1 MKSERIIVMK
11 RIFIISILA
20 CLTIGLQAQ
29 GRQIEDTNYRRSS
42 IYSLLINHTEQKLGT
57 NIADIFSAMPL
68 PDKYN
73 DHDLSVKIITLDKK
87 TPLKER
93 GEEFL
98 IQNHVASHM
107 VAKWFDRNPLT
118 GECNMDLVAQRGL
131 YSASE
136 VDRIIASHSLRG
148 SDLLA
153 DAGEEL
159 IGNSFVIVNDIRYID
174 KEEQGKAAG
183 AALQIIGAIAGA
195 FLGGGFGNS
204 ISNLG
209 NSLKQMMETLKGF
222 KVKVHTHL
230 YQLQWD
236 EATAALFYDQM
247 YITGDEDEEVKA
259 QKRQAFEESRDMF
272 KLQYVGSQL
281 SDGSDVSF
289 MGVNLDTPD
298 EMIRKACTRAIDEN
312 VANLA
317 KNFEQFKIKVRLTSV
332 EPIQAPIGMKEEIS
346 EKSRFEVLQATVHNN
361 RTTYQRVAVIQPIR
375 GMIWDNRFMAEQENA
390 DGATLTYTTF
400 KKVSGGEILPGM
412 LIREISGKK

>member
-1 MKSERIIVMK
+1 
-11 RIFIISILA
+11 
-20 CLTIGLQAQ
+20 
-29 GRQIEDTNYRRSS
+29 
-42 IYSLLINHTEQKLGT
+42 
-57 NIADIFSAMPL
+57 
-68 PDKYN
+68 
-73 DHDLSVKIITLDKK
+73 
-87 TPLKER
+87 
-93 GEEFL
+93 
-98 IQNHVASHM
+98 
-107 VAKWFDRNPLT
+107 
-118 GECNMDLVAQRGL
+118 
-131 YSASE
+131 
-136 VDRIIASHSLRG
+136 
-148 SDLLA
+148 
-153 DAGEEL
+153 
-159 IGNSFVIVNDIRYID
+159 
-174 KEEQGKAAG
+174 
-183 AALQIIGAIAGA
+183 
-195 FLGGGFGNS
+195 
-204 ISNLG
+204 
-209 NSLKQMMETLKGF
+209 METLKGF

-259 QKRQAFEESRDMF
+259 QKRQAFEEGRDMF